1 MDCGPSTTAWALRL
15 EEKSLISFWAISRYD
30 IRNTTVPADG
40 VRTDIL
46 QVVSDFPAVSFAP
59 ELIQAYPEAKVI
71 LTNRDVDDW
80 YE

>member
-1 MDCGPSTTAWALRL
+1 M
-15 EEKSLISFWAISRYD
+15 IF
-30 IRNTTVPADG
+30 RNTTVPADVVG
-40 VRTDIL
+40 TDIL